1 MIEASN
7 KKGVTA
13 METLIGIGLVS
24 VIVMTVYSSLIG
36 AMNNATESRK
46 RTGALALANEK
57 MEFIRNLEYNE
68 IGTIQGIVPG
78 LLYSSEKVSKN
89 NCAYNIKTEVRYI
102 DDLADGVAPFDLIN
116 NDYKQVH
123 VEVDWGVPEK
133 SVSLYS
139 VFVPNGL
146 ETNIHSGTLSINVI
160 DSTGVPVPAV
170 SVEIKSLDDNPIV
183 DYATGTDD
191 SGNLILPGVP
201 SQHYR
206 IFLSKSGYENVMTYP
221 SPITEDD
228 FTPFDTDLFV
238 AEANLNTKTFFMD
251 KSAELTLKAIDI
263 ETNEGIENVSFD
275 IKGGKKIGINP
286 DTFNLDEIKSTDSS
300 GNATFSNIS
309 SGEYL
314 IENIDSLDT
323 DNYAYVG
330 TEERLPIQL
339 HAEEIHESIF
349 LFADKNQNS
358 LVVSVKDS
366 IGEPLKNASVTL
378 TDGVFNQTILTGEEG
393 LVFFPQAPDILTAGS
408 YELSV
413 SLDGY
418 SDYNG
423 NIEINDL
430 VKESITLSLE

>member
-183 DYATGTDD
+183 DYATGTDFA
-191 SGNLILPGVP
+191 
-201 SQHYR
+201 R
-206 IFLSKSGYENVMTYP
+206 
-221 SPITEDD
+221 
-228 FTPFDTDLFV
+228 
-238 AEANLNTKTFFMD
+238 
-251 KSAELTLKAIDI
+251 SAEPTLP
-263 ETNEGIENVSFD
+263 NF
-275 IKGGKKIGINP
+275 
-286 DTFNLDEIKSTDSS
+286 
-300 GNATFSNIS
+300 
-309 SGEYL
+309 L
-314 IENIDSLDT
+314 I
-323 DNYAYVG
+323 
-330 TEERLPIQL
+330 
-339 HAEEIHESIF
+339 
-349 LFADKNQNS
+349 
-358 LVVSVKDS
+358 
-366 IGEPLKNASVTL
+366 
-378 TDGVFNQTILTGEEG
+378 
-393 LVFFPQAPDILTAGS
+393 
-408 YELSV
+408 
-413 SLDGY
+413 
-418 SDYNG
+418 
-423 NIEINDL
+423 
-430 VKESITLSLE
+430 